1 MCTVGFKSFL
11 KSQIHAIEQ
20 KNRNSN
26 ISWFV
31 ILCRYFG
38 KVIYVLSSIVKNIDD
53 YKVTCM

>member
-20 KNRNSN
+20 KNRKSK

-38 KVIYVLSSIVKNIDD
+38 KAIYVLSSIVKNIND